1 MIVLFPL
8 YALKFVNPRKIDK
21 MLKFCFSRV
30 LPTCNFIM
38 GIKLYSLFLS
48 KSFAS
53 NSNLHPLLDIEVP
66 EMDLCKIPEDCHETE
81 EIIKLIPMGEGLSED
96 TNIVGTKASAGAF
109 TPIIFQKFL
118 YHVSIYW
125 LFMFVH

>member
-1 MIVLFPL
+1 MIVLFPR

-21 MLKFCFSRV
+21 MLKFCFSIV

-53 NSNLHPLLDIEVP
+53 NSNLHPLLDIEVC
-66 EMDLCKIPEDCHETE
+66 EVDLCKIPEGCQGTE
-81 EIIKLIPMGEGLSED
+81 EIIELVPVGEGFSED
-96 TNIVGTKASAGAF
+96 TNLVGTQGKRRRIY
-109 TPIIFQKFL
+109 TYYFQKFL